1 MRSLLN
7 LIVHQRVAL
16 QILCLCLCT
25 HAAIAQSYKRLAT
38 SPGRARTDF
47 YSKQQARVQANTFYT
62 VQPDFRF
69 TSLAV
74 NIRPGENFEGA
85 YLIAA
90 QDTVFLREDE
100 HQSAEDS
107 IRQSQL
113 VIFNEAL
120 ASFVFYPA
128 GISGSVS
135 FSLINAESGRSEVQ
149 ARIQQNKK
157 KRRIQEP
164 GICEQPE
171 LVPQSVWRAGLPA
184 PSYQRVET
192 NVRHVIVHHS
202 AGSNTNTDYANT
214 VRNIYLF
221 HTQDRGWSD
230 IGYNFLI
237 GQDGSIFQGRSFGDS
252 SLDSDDIRGAHFC
265 GSNSGTMGICMMGNF
280 NTAVPSDTS
289 VTSLTRL
296 ISWKLQKESL
306 QPFEDYAH
314 PANSSL
320 SVIAGHRN
328 GCATECPGDN
338 LYVMLDRIR
347 LEVETLLEEGCDVAT
362 PLAFEVYPIPA
373 KNELNI
379 SLPEQLEP
387 EIFLLIDALGQQQE
401 VTAYQ
406 LDGRWSVETVGI
418 RSGFYVLQVSGTGFN
433 YERKLLIH

>member
-1 MRSLLN
+1 MISRLV
-7 LIVHQRVAL
+7 LIFHQHIIL
-16 QILCLCLCT
+16 QILCLCLCIHT
-25 HAAIAQSYKRLAT
+25 VTAQNNKRLDT
-38 SPGRARTDF
+38 SPGRARTKF
-47 YSKQQARVQANTFYT
+47 YSKQQARVEPNTLYT
-62 VQPDFRF
+62 VQPDFGF
-69 TSLAV
+69 TSVAISI
-74 NIRPGENFEGA
+74 NSGETFEGA

-100 HQSAEDS
+100 HQPAEDT

-113 VIFNEAL
+113 IIFDEVQQ
-120 ASFVFYPA
+120 SFVFYPA
-128 GISGSVS
+128 GIGGTVS
-135 FSLINAESGRSEVQ
+135 FSLINTESGRTKVYN
-149 ARIQQNKK
+149 RMQQIKK
-157 KRRIQEP
+157 KQRMHETET
-164 GICEQPE
+164 CEQPE
-171 LVPQSVWRAGLPA
+171 LIPQSVWRAGLPA

-237 GQDGSIFQGRSFGDS
+237 GQDGSIFQGRSFDDS

-265 GSNSGTMGICMMGNF
+265 GQNSGTMGICMLGNF

-289 VTSLTRL
+289 VTSLSRL

-306 QPFEDYAH
+306 QPFEAYAH
-314 PANSSL
+314 PANSNL

-347 LEVETLLEEGCDVAT
+347 LEVETLLEEGCESAT
-362 PLAFEVYPIPA
+362 SLAFEVYPIPA
-373 KNELNI
+373 KNALNI

-387 EIFLLIDALGQQQE
+387 EIFLLIDALGHQQE
-401 VTAYQ
+401 VTAYREE
-406 LDGRWSVETVGI
+406 DRWAVETTGI
-418 RSGFYVLQVSGTGFN
+418 RAGFYVLQVSGTGFN